1 MEFHDAGIER
11 GSAAGV
17 SARGGSRTETTDADS
32 GLTASEWRRAGI
44 AVSGVTLVLF
54 IAAGIHFLAPSK
66 HDDSIRPAAT
76 MTHAL
81 ELTDAGSSVVDRTPE
96 LSEHAVEP
104 QTRTASLSRRVV
116 PRRVRMSSRETLER
130 RLADRDVEPARV
142 VMPRVATIEYPEDT
156 VQFVPTRLAMSATF
170 VETPL
175 PAAVADA
182 DRHLEPPPARGAR
195 RDPVTA
201 VFATAGS
208 AVAGGFRSAGRAMR
222 RVF

>member
-1 MEFHDAGIER
+1 VEFHDPGIER

-17 SARGGSRTETTDADS
+17 STRGGSRTEPTDADS

-66 HDDSIRPAAT
+66 RDDSARPAARVT
-76 MTHAL
+76 RAL
-81 ELTDAGSSVVDRTPE
+81 EPTDAGSSVVDRTSE
-96 LSEHAVEP
+96 LSEHVFEP
-104 QTRTASLSRRVV
+104 QTRTRSSSRRVV
-116 PRRVRMSSRETLER
+116 PRRVRTSSHERE
-130 RLADRDVEPARV
+130 LADLDVEPARED
-142 VMPRVATIEYPEDT
+142 MPRVATIKYPEET
-156 VQFVPTRLAMSATF
+156 VQFVPTRLAMTATF

-182 DRHLEPPPARGAR
+182 PRNLEPPAARGAR

-208 AVAGGFRSAGRAMR
+208 AVAGGIRSAGRAMR

>member
-1 MEFHDAGIER
+1 VEFHDPGIER

-17 SARGGSRTETTDADS
+17 STPGRSRTEPADADS

-44 AVSGVTLVLF
+44 AISGVTLVLI

-66 HDDSIRPAAT
+66 HDDSARPAAT
-76 MTHAL
+76 MTRAL
-81 ELTDAGSSVVDRTPE
+81 ALTDAGSSVVDRAPE
-96 LSEHAVEP
+96 LSEHVFEP
-104 QTRTASLSRRVV
+104 QTRRAPSSRRVV
-116 PRRVRMSSRETLER
+116 PRPVRMSSREPMER
-130 RLADRDVEPARV
+130 RLADVHVEPAGAD
-142 VMPRVATIEYPEDT
+142 MPRVATIEYPEGT
-156 VQFVPTRLAMSATF
+156 VQFVPARLATAAF

-182 DRHLEPPPARGAR
+182 DRKLEPPAARGGR

-201 VFATAGS
+201 AFATAGS
-208 AVAGGFRSAGRAMR
+208 AVAGGIRSAGRAMR